1 MVYAYLKY
9 RSLIVTYGLFNTV
22 KFVFFIILLKGDF
35 NKRS

>member
-9 RSLIVTYGLFNTV
+9 RSLIVTYGLFNTD
-22 KFVFFIILLKGDF
+22 FLWIILLKGDF